1 MVGYDWIT
9 ISGVQLM
16 YTNADITLYACPDGK
31 YTRCEIKGVF
41 WEDVKQSNV
50 LKSGLSTAD
59 AVRIFIPVESLP
71 GGIKLTAG
79 KDWIVKGI
87 VDDEIDNTSNQTI
100 SASLK
105 ALKDTYD
112 RVVTVS
118 VVDDKLYGSPRMQ
131 HIQLSC
137 K

>member
-1 MVGYDWIT
+1 
-9 ISGVQLM
+9 M

-31 YTRCEIKGVF
+31 YTRHEIKGVF

-59 AVRIFIPVESLP
+59 AVRMFIPAKNLP
-71 GGIKLTAG
+71 GGVKFTTG
-79 KDWIVKGI
+79 KDLVVKGI
-87 VDDEIDNTSNQTI
+87 VDLEVDNTSQQTI
-100 SASLK
+100 STSLK
-105 ALKDTYD
+105 TMKETYD

-118 VVDDKLYGSPRMQ
+118 VVDDKLYGSPMMQ

>member
-1 MVGYDWIT
+1 
-9 ISGVQLM
+9 M

-31 YTRCEIKGVF
+31 YTRYPIKGVF
-41 WEDVKQSNV
+41 WEDIKQANII
-50 LKSGLSTAD
+50 KSGLVNAD
-59 AVRIFIPVESLP
+59 AVRLFIPAANLP
-71 GGIKLTAG
+71 GGIKFTAG
-79 KDWIVKGI
+79 KDLIVKGI
-87 VDDEIDNTSNQTI
+87 IDYEIDNTSQQTI

-105 ALKDTYD
+105 TMRETYD
-112 RVVTVS
+112 RVATVS

>member
-1 MVGYDWIT
+1 
-9 ISGVQLM
+9 M
-16 YTNADITLYACPDGK
+16 YTNTDITLYSYGKDGS
-31 YTRCEIKGVF
+31 YTRHEIKGKNEKKGVM

-50 LKSGLSTAD
+50 LKSGLSTID
-59 AVRIFIPVESLP
+59 AVRVFIPTENLP
-71 GGIKLTAG
+71 GGVKFTTG
-79 KDWIVKGI
+79 KDLIVKGI
-87 VDDEIDNTSNQTI
+87 VDFEVDNTSQQTI

-105 ALKDTYD
+105 TMRETYD

>member
-1 MVGYDWIT
+1 
-9 ISGVQLM
+9 M

-31 YTRCEIKGVF
+31 YTRHEIEGVF

-59 AVRIFIPVESLP
+59 AVRVFIPAKNLP
-71 GGIKLTAG
+71 GGVKFTTG
-79 KDWIVKGI
+79 KDLIVKDI
-87 VDDEIDNTSNQTI
+87 VEFEVDNTSQQTI

-105 ALKDTYD
+105 TMKETYD

-131 HIQLSC
+131 HVQLGC

>member
-1 MVGYDWIT
+1 MI
-9 ISGVQLM
+9 
-16 YTNADITLYACPDGK
+16 TNADITLYACPNGK
-31 YTRCEIKGVF
+31 YTRHEIKGKDNKKGVF

-59 AVRIFIPVESLP
+59 SVRVFIPVENLP
-71 GGIKLTAG
+71 GGIKFTTG
-79 KDWIVKGI
+79 KDLIVKGI
-87 VDDEIDNTSNQTI
+87 VDDVVDNASSQTI

-105 ALKDTYD
+105 VMKEAYD

>member
-1 MVGYDWIT
+1 
-9 ISGVQLM
+9 M
-16 YTNADITLYACPDGK
+16 YTNADMTLYNCPDGK
-31 YTRCEIKGVF
+31 YTRYEIKGVF

-59 AVRIFIPVESLP
+59 AVRVFIPVDNLP
-71 GGIKLTAG
+71 GGIKFTTG
-79 KDWIVKGI
+79 KDLIVKGI
-87 VDDEIDNTSNQTI
+87 VDFEVDNTSQQTI

-105 ALKDTYD
+105 TMKATYD

-118 VVDDKLYGSPRMQ
+118 VVDDKLYGSSRMQ

>member
-1 MVGYDWIT
+1 MI
-9 ISGVQLM
+9 I
-16 YTNADITLYACPDGK
+16 YTNTDITLYSYDKDGK
-31 YTRCEIKGVF
+31 FTRCELKGVF

-59 AVRIFIPVESLP
+59 SVRIFIPAGNLP
-71 GGIKLTAG
+71 GGIKFTQG
-79 KDWIVKGI
+79 KDLVVKGI
-87 VDDEIDNTSNQTI
+87 VDLEIDNTSQQTI

-105 ALKDTYD
+105 TMRETYD

>member
-1 MVGYDWIT
+1 
-9 ISGVQLM
+9 M

-31 YTRCEIKGVF
+31 YTRYPIKDVF

-59 AVRIFIPVESLP
+59 SVRVFIPANSLP
-71 GGIKLTAG
+71 GGIKFTTG
-79 KDWIVKGI
+79 KDLIVKGI
-87 VDDEIDNTSNQTI
+87 VDFEVDNTSQSTI

-105 ALKDTYD
+105 TMKEAYD